1 MRPRSRG
8 RAGAG
13 GAGHRDEFGEEG
25 FDLGPR
31 GGGDGFQCLG
41 AGIEAFGDGAVGED
55 QFVSVEQ
62 EMVVVDAFRQGAG
75 DARQADEVLG
85 GDQHLFG
92 LRDTLGEGGAQAQ
105 AVLGR
110 YEQGAVVVQ
119 DAFGDADGG
128 VGPVACHGAG
138 PDPEQRLAPVVHRL
152 DAVAGVQILDR
163 DGAAVGED
171 AGAGGKAD
179 DVGVFHR
186 EARGVD
192 GQAVPVE
199 AQAARIV
206 EHAVGLIGLEPFEGV
221 VIAVAGIGGV
231 PGSEGG
237 VVVPRG
243 EVDEVVVGLDRV
255 AGAGDGVEIGDEI
268 GGAVDDEDVG
278 PRAAGERVGPR
289 AAVEAV
295 VAQTCRQH
303 VIARAAEDRVVHA
316 VGAVDRV
323 AIGIGIAGAEGVV
336 ARRAVDD
343 AVRVAEDRLVGPGR
357 FGRGVGGLIEVPDD
371 EVAGGDV
378 LAGGGRA
385 PAAIGVLGPACS
397 GGGVGED
404 RLLPEGGEDVD
415 AVIAHAIGHDDDGK
429 ARDGAAEHGHIRA
442 EGQVHLSDDAPFV
455 AQFDIFA
462 DRGVG

>member
-85 GDQHLFG
+85 GDQHLVG
-92 LRDTLGEGGAQAQ
+92 LRDAFGEGGAQAQ

-128 VGPVACHGAG
+128 MGAVARHGAG

-171 AGAGGKAD
+171 AGAGG
-179 DVGVFHR
+179 
-186 EARGVD
+186 
-192 GQAVPVE
+192 
-199 AQAARIV
+199 
-206 EHAVGLIGLEPFEGV
+206 
-221 VIAVAGIGGV
+221 
-231 PGSEGG
+231 
-237 VVVPRG
+237 
-243 EVDEVVVGLDRV
+243 
-255 AGAGDGVEIGDEI
+255 GVEIGDEI

-343 AVRVAEDRLVGPGR
+343 AVRVAEDRLVAPGR
-357 FGRGVGGLIEVPDD
+357 FGGGVGGPVEVPDD

-415 AVIAHAIGHDDDGK
+415 AVVAHAIGHDDDRK
-429 ARDGAAEHGHIRA
+429 ARDGAAEDRHIRA